1 MARNQEKSMAML
13 NRWVQM
19 KRNIVQGVQGRRP
32 RNVDDIETI
41 QECDHW
47 RNQIIREITRKISE
61 IQNAGLGE
69 HRIRDLNDEI
79 NKLLRE
85 KRRWEERIKQ
95 MGGPDYKASATKI
108 VDAFGSELPGQGG
121 YKYFGAAKELPGVR
135 ELFERETAPR
145 APKRTRGQL
154 YRNILPDYYGW
165 RDEEDPNLVLAEQA
179 KEIERLE
186 KHNCIEKD

>member
-32 RNVDDIETI
+32 RNVDDIDTI

-186 KHNCIEKD
+186 KHNCIDKN